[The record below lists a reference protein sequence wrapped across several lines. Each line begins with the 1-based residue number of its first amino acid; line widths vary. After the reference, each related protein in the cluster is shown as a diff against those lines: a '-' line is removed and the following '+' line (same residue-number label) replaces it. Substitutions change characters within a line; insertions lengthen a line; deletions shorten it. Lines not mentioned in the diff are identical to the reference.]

1 MTGMRPTTGDL
12 KRRDIVLRLGAI
24 TLLGIGLSL
33 SAHLSRSGAGPG
45 QSKSG
50 KLFPRL
56 ARDLSKVS
64 RIEIL
69 GPSNQFELVKVSGTW
84 VMPLAD
90 SHAIAEAPLRRLLK
104 AVSDLRY
111 VRALPPPTQQDAA
124 ASQIDPRTGGD
135 GVWLSLET
143 DAREKLATLIVARRG
158 DRTLVLLSDDTTLYE
173 VTSADWPSLTSA
185 SAWLDLPHFDIPPER
200 IATIS
205 LTRTGQG
212 PIDIVRRPD
221 GGFAPVG
228 GSANASITDIAL
240 VLTRLAFQDARRES
254 RMIGPASFRHETS
267 LKSGLILALEGYE
280 ADGQFW
286 VKVRV
291 DASKAATDE
300 EGQRLTE
307 ATRGWAYQVQ
317 PKLGTLLSTPTA
329 LLLQAGP

>member
-1 MTGMRPTTGDL
+1 MTGMGSTTGDL

-24 TLLGIGLSL
+24 TLLGIGLSFG
-33 SAHLSRSGAGPG
+33 AHLSRSGAGPG

-50 KLFPRL
+50 KLFPKL

-64 RIEIL
+64 RIQIL
-69 GPSNQFELVKVSGTW
+69 GPSNQFELVKVSGKW
-84 VMPLAD
+84 VMPRAD
-90 SHAIAEAPLRRLLK
+90 SYDIAEAPLRRLLK

-111 VRALPPPTQQDAA
+111 IRALPPPTQQDAA
-124 ASQIDPRTGGD
+124 ASHIDPRTGGD

-143 DAREKLATLIVARRG
+143 EARDKLATLILARRG
-158 DRTLVLLSDDTTLYE
+158 DRTLVLVSDDSTFYE

-185 SAWLDLPHFDIPPER
+185 RAWLDLPQFDIPPER

-205 LTRTGQG
+205 LTRPRQG

-228 GSANASITDIAL
+228 GRANASITDIAL

-254 RMIGPASFRHETS
+254 RLIGPASFRHETS
-267 LKSGLILALEGYE
+267 LKSGLIIALEGYE

-286 VKVRV
+286 VKVAV
-291 DASKAATDE
+291 DARKAATDQ
-300 EGQRLTE
+300 EGQRLAE
-307 ATRGWAYQVQ
+307 ATRGWAYQVP
-317 PKLGTLLSTPTA
+317 PKLGILLSTPTA